1 MKVGVGMKLTIIADD
16 FTGSNDTGVQFAK
29 KGLRTVVTTNLQEFG
44 ENILNAEVAVIDTES
59 RFDSAPVAFDKV
71 NQVSKQ
77 LSGHHIP
84 FVYKK
89 LDSTFKG
96 NVGAEIEACM
106 DGFSYD
112 FAILI
117 PALPSNGRQTI
128 EGHVIVNGT
137 QLHLTEVANDPK
149 TPVKKSYIPD
159 ILSQQMDKRVHVVF
173 KPLKGYD
180 VLEVVETI
188 KHHRSNGVEV
198 LVFDAY
204 DNEDLKQLA
213 AALRVYEERFLMV
226 GTAGLAEFL
235 TDALQLKSRR
245 CVLSIIGSV
254 SDVTRQQI
262 EYASNHHELMVV
274 DYDIDAMFDE
284 TLSHGVINKVVKELK
299 AGGHVV
305 VRTAGHVEDVKK
317 ASLKAEALGL
327 TTFEMSDRIAE
338 KLGDLTS
345 KVVDEASD
353 VISGLYIT
361 GGDTLIKIAKHLG
374 IEGMVIVK
382 EVLPAIPMGRFIS
395 EKYQDINIVTK
406 AGGFGKTDAFDV
418 ILKELR

>member
-1 MKVGVGMKLTIIADD
+1 MKLTIIADD

-29 KGLRTVVTTNLQEFG
+29 KGLRSVVTTNLQEFG

-59 RFDSAPVAFDKV
+59 RFDTKDVAYSKV
-71 NQVSKQ
+71 FEVSKQ
-77 LSGHHIP
+77 LSTHSIP

-106 DGFSYD
+106 KGFNYD

-137 QLHLTEVANDPK
+137 PLHLTEVANDPK
-149 TPVKKSYIPD
+149 TPVKQSYIPD
-159 ILSQQMDKRVHVVF
+159 ILSNQMDKRVHVVI

-180 VLEVVETI
+180 VLDVVESI
-188 KHHRSNGVEV
+188 KHHRSTGVEV
-198 LVFDAY
+198 LVFDAH

-213 AALRVYEERFLMV
+213 AALRVYEGRFLIV

-235 TDALQLKSRR
+235 TDALQLRSRR
-245 CVLSIIGSV
+245 SVLSIIGSV

-262 EYASNHHELMVV
+262 EYARKYHEILMIDYSIEAMHDEVLSQKLIDEVVHELKM
-274 DYDIDAMFDE
+274 
-284 TLSHGVINKVVKELK
+284 
-299 AGGHVV
+299 GGHVV
-305 VRTAGHVEDVKK
+305 VRTAGTKEDVVK
-317 ASLKAEALGL
+317 AQVKAEELGL
-327 TTFEMSDRIAE
+327 SIFDMSDRIAE

-345 KVVDEASD
+345 RVVDEASD
-353 VISGLYIT
+353 VISGIYIT

-382 EVLPAIPMGRFIS
+382 EVLPAIPLGRFIS
-395 EKYQDINIVTK
+395 TKYQDINIVTK
-406 AGGFGKTDAFDV
+406 AGGFGKEDAFDV